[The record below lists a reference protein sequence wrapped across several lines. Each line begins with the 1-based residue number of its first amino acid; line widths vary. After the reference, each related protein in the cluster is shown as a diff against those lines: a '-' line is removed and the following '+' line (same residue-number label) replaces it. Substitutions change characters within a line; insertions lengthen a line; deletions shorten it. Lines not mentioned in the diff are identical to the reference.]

1 MTELVDLIDDPKQRL
16 TTVFDAFI
24 KRLEDQHKRDEH
36 NLDRCFE
43 HHRLKLHRRHLKTV
57 SAYKNILD
65 KLFVE
70 LNKDTDAL
78 MITLFEKYLR
88 TEDRAPFKQVIEEA
102 LPVLDKVEK
111 EGGRIDMSIKHYDS
125 SKIQSGSC
133 LFSDDPRG
141 YFSFLDE
148 FLDGFDDFDDYK
160 VIKMRKDEKRAKEA
174 KEAELAELIRRI
186 QSKEP
191 PKNEVIL
198 VESESLPNQEP
209 AEIKTIYIRE
219 NVGSITAYENDL
231 HGVISGSDGL
241 HGSDTD

>member
-16 TTVFDAFI
+16 TAVFDSFI
-24 KRLEDQHKRDEH
+24 KRLEDQHARDER

-43 HHRLKLHRRHLKTV
+43 HHRLKIHRRHLKTV

-65 KLFVE
+65 TLFVE

-78 MITLFEKYLR
+78 MIALFEKYLR
-88 TEDRAPFKQVIEEA
+88 AEDRAPFKQVIEEA

-148 FLDGFDDFDDYK
+148 FLDGFDDFADYK
-160 VIKMRKDEKRAKEA
+160 VMKMGMDEKRAKEA
-174 KEAELAELIRRI
+174 KEAEWEELRCRIRA
-186 QSKEP
+186 KEP

-198 VESESLPNQEP
+198 AESESLPNQEP
-209 AEIKTIYIRE
+209 AEIKTILIRE
-219 NVGSITAYENDL
+219 NVGSIADPENDL
-231 HGVISGSDGL
+231 HGVLPDSDGL
-241 HGSDTD
+241 HGSHSD